1 MTLHVVSNFSLRALH
16 VLRITCMYIYQECH
30 SLSQTFPFRNLVVIT
45 HHILKSE
52 NFQNHANK
60 SAKIFFNF
68 PGYTNSSKEFLQSN
82 HYSLFLAYWLLS
94 SKYPSKTVL
103 REFPK
108 PVSLWHY
115 TSCFNLVHKFY
126 ALKMPHI
133 RLFLVALR
141 VEFVCIKF
149 LKSSLPSRHND
160 NIRLCL
166 ALTKWSKTLSR
177 SPLWYS
183 LSLSLPCV
191 YMHHQHHV
199 K

>member
-30 SLSQTFPFRNLVVIT
+30 SLSQTFPIRNLVVIT

-68 PGYTNSSKEFLQSN
+68 PGYTNSSKEFLESN

-126 ALKMPHI
+126 ALKMPHTTLHCCFESRI
-133 RLFLVALR
+133 CVYKILK
-141 VEFVCIKF
+141 KF
-149 LKSSLPSRHND
+149 STFTPQ
-160 NIRLCL
+160 
-166 ALTKWSKTLSR
+166 WQY
-177 SPLWYS
+177 P
-183 LSLSLPCV
+183 SLPCIDKMV
-191 YMHHQHHV
+191 
-199 K
+199 